1 MTIYVATVGLI
12 AIVGTLGGGSQS
24 RYEYAVL
31 PLLLIATTGALPGAV
46 RLWDVVRRRVHRS

>member
-1 MTIYVATVGLI
+1 MTIYAAAVGLI
-12 AIVGTLGGGSQS
+12 VIVGTLGGGADS

-31 PLLLIATTGALPGAV
+31 PLLLIAATGAMPGAV